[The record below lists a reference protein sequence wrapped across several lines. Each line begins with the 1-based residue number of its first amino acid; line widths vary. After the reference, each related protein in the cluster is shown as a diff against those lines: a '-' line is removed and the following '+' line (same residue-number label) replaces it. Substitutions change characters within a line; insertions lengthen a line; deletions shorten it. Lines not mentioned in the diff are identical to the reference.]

1 MTIHK
6 IANYSCSNLP
16 ENGAVW
22 KNTDHFSDLIT
33 CADSSHTARAE
44 QTVWEGVLLGRAQ
57 QADDGPQ
64 VQKMKIHLR
73 KPTNILRKSTE
84 KGS

>member
-57 QADDGPQ
+57 QADDGPTGPEDEDSSQ
-64 VQKMKIHLR
+64 ETHKH
-73 KPTNILRKSTE
+73 PPE
-84 KGS
+84 KHRER